1 MYNLHM
7 LPFATVFILSS
18 TEYQYIIKGWS
29 RLFLCKNQTIKINTK
44 NNHDGKK
51 ILELE
56 RR

>member
-1 MYNLHM
+1 M
-7 LPFATVFILSS
+7 LSFATVFILSS
-18 TEYQYIIKGWS
+18 TEYIIKGWS
-29 RLFLCKNQTIKINTK
+29 RLFLCKKQTIKINTK

>member
-18 TEYQYIIKGWS
+18 TEYPYIIKGWS